1 VQAWQLVNDGV
12 IAVYYYNNARYA
24 PRAAWRHP
32 RGENVVICPYIL
44 PDKTDRSPDVRQK
57 VIIWK
62 NLSRDMIVPLS
73 LEAIKRILPED
84 QGRI

>member
-1 VQAWQLVNDGV
+1 M
-12 IAVYYYNNARYA
+12 
-24 PRAAWRHP
+24 
-32 RGENVVICPYIL
+32 L